1 MRFPKIQKLLKSDIN
16 TLNCELVKI
25 IEHRPY
31 AVVFCSHLPLYVR
44 HPTCP
49 QVFRS
54 SNARTSSRRG
64 ASSHFLPSKIG
75 DSNTHTNALVILPFS
90 HPSALLSIDGGSHF
104 LYTMFPDREEE
115 KNRLN
120 IKSLLL
126 FVGRRTRAR
135 APIDSSPYTF
145 SASQLF
151 VLLVSLT
158 SRVL

>member
-1 MRFPKIQKLLKSDIN
+1 MTAHFLLFVLKTFFLS
-16 TLNCELVKI
+16 EYHVM
-25 IEHRPY
+25 
-31 AVVFCSHLPLYVR
+31 FCSHLPLYVR

-49 QVFRS
+49 EVFRS
-54 SNARTSSRRG
+54 SNARTSLRRG
-64 ASSHFLPSKIG
+64 ASSLFLSSKIG
-75 DSNTHTNALVILPFS
+75 DSKTHTNALVILPFS
-90 HPSALLSIDGGSHF
+90 HPSALSSVEGGSRF
-104 LYTMFPDREEE
+104 LSTMFPDREEE

-126 FVGRRTRAR
+126 FVGGHTRAR

-151 VLLVSLT
+151 VLLVSPT